1 VSTSSGVIG
10 APAVSGSR
18 IVDFRDAEPEQ
29 PPQSSVLIVD
39 DDPAD
44 RMALRNILEPLG
56 HCIVTATSGREAR
69 RCVTEQD
76 FAVILLDI
84 RATSADGFET
94 AAFIR
99 TREASRLTPIIFVT
113 AIDGTEQEMTVGY
126 AMGAVDFVVAPVIP
140 AVLRGKV
147 SLFAELFA
155 KNLELVER
163 ARRLR
168 LAARRAS
175 DALAIQRVMV
185 DRMEELGRT
194 KSDFV
199 SRISHELRSPLT
211 SVIGYV
217 ELLIDGAPGPP
228 NDDQSRMLGIIDRNS
243 RRLLALIEDLLTMS
257 RFEAGLFELH
267 VGPVDLAEVVAN
279 VRETTAPAFAQ
290 AGLVLAVEL
299 GDDLRLVGDGE
310 QLERALLNLVSNSLK
325 FTGPR
330 GRVAITA
337 QGCGGEIVLSVRDT
351 GSGIALEEQEHLFT
365 RFFRA
370 TRTQEQE
377 VPGTGLGLYIVSQI
391 VELHGGT
398 MEVFST
404 DQGSTFTMHLPVG
417 RAPAP

>member
-1 VSTSSGVIG
+1 VNTSTVFGGPS
-10 APAVSGSR
+10 PAGFG
-18 IVDFRDAEPEQ
+18 IVDFREPEPDR

-56 HCIVTATSGREAR
+56 HCIVTATSGSEAR
-69 RCVTEQD
+69 RCVTERD

-84 RATSADGFET
+84 RASSVDGFET

-99 TREASRLTPIIFVT
+99 TREASRLTPIIFLT
-113 AIDGTEQEMTVGY
+113 AIDRTEQELTIGY
-126 AMGAVDFVVAPVIP
+126 AMGAVDFVVAPVVP

-155 KNLELVER
+155 KNLELVES

-175 DALAIQRVMV
+175 DALAMQRVMV

-199 SRISHELRSPLT
+199 SRVSHELRSPLT

-217 ELLIDGAPGPP
+217 ELLIDGAPGTPT
-228 NDDQSRMLGIIDRNS
+228 DDQGRMLEIIDRNS

-257 RFEAGLFELH
+257 RVEAGLFELH
-267 VGPVDLAEVVAN
+267 VGPVDLAAVVTS

-290 AGLVLAVEL
+290 AELVLTVEL
-299 GDDLRLVGDGE
+299 GDDLQLTGDRE
-310 QLERALLNLVSNSLK
+310 QLERALLNLVSNSVK
-325 FTGPR
+325 FTAPR
-330 GRVAITA
+330 GRVSITA
-337 QGCGGEIVLSVRDT
+337 QVCADEIVVSVRDT
-351 GSGIALEEQEHLFT
+351 GAGIALEEQEHLFT

-370 TRTQEQE
+370 TRSQEQE
-377 VPGTGLGLYIVSQI
+377 VPGTGLGLYIVKQI

-404 DQGSTFTMHLPVG
+404 DQGSAFTMHLPNG
-417 RAPAP
+417 GPPAA